1 MRCFGSVLW
10 CLGGMRHDGQG
21 GETPKLG
28 KGMEND
34 AEILNKDSVV
44 CAGRGPRSAC
54 QVQTGAELLLL

>member
-1 MRCFGSVLW
+1 MSLVKVG
-10 CLGGMRHDGQG
+10 
-21 GETPKLG
+21 KLG

-54 QVQTGAELLLL
+54 QVQTRAELLLL